1 MAKSRFLNKSEDSTI
16 ETENLDLDSIQR
28 KDEKEQLVEQITIL
42 QDLYKRDK
50 ATIKDL
56 KEVISNGSFI
66 AAEQILSKTNT
77 TGENILFEFSLEIEE
92 VKQHV
97 TSITNKNGVIEKLWF
112 NGSLNKDTGEVLE
125 IFLGRMTAK

>member
-77 TGENILFEFSLEIEE
+77 TGENILLEFSLEIEE

-97 TSITNKNGVIEKLWF
+97 TSITNKNGAIEKLWF